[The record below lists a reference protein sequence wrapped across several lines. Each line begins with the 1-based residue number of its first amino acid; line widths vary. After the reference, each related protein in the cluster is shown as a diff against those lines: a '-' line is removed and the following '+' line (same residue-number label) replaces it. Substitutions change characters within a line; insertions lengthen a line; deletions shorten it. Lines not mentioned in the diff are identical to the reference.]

1 MNIVKFRN
9 TRKVLNSKLVE
20 IWAYRKYIS
29 EEEKKSD
36 ELTRKIQFIQK
47 IESYA
52 VFAEEEYTAYRRLY
66 SAKHMEKLRKQR
78 LIRRCRNLELRIKLD
93 QEIMQIEKRLEKI
106 LKLIHKRFSEYCA
119 WREQIIEFKGRHYD
133 LYEFH
138 CKYYEEVLINKY
150 FNLNQTKFLFF
161 AASYHRLYRATHISK
176 SDEPPL

>member
-1 MNIVKFRN
+1 
-9 TRKVLNSKLVE
+9 
-20 IWAYRKYIS
+20 
-29 EEEKKSD
+29 
-36 ELTRKIQFIQK
+36 
-47 IESYA
+47 
-52 VFAEEEYTAYRRLY
+52 
-66 SAKHMEKLRKQR
+66 
-78 LIRRCRNLELRIKLD
+78 
-93 QEIMQIEKRLEKI
+93 MQIEKRLEKI